1 MDQPKINAVRRA
13 VTALFFVNGM
23 ATATWFVRIPAVK
36 SGLGISAGEL
46 SLALLAVAMGSIVMM
61 LFASN
66 LVEKFGAGRNL
77 IAGSGFLAVGLSS
90 LGLAPSLLAL
100 CGAGVL
106 LGFGNGLM
114 NVALNARASEIQ
126 AEYGRAIMPS
136 FHAWLSLGGFVAA
149 TIGGLVAAS
158 GVPASTHLTITAFG
172 LILFGAIF
180 YRVLFRDAKV
190 AVISKRIRTYML
202 LEDESGVRRFTMP
215 GPLVILLGLVGFS
228 VLFGEGAM
236 ADWGAVYLRS
246 LGTTE
251 AVAAAGFALFS
262 LAMAIG
268 RLTGGFFTNLL
279 GAANMIRLGGTL
291 GAVGLSVALV
301 GASPALA
308 LVGFGIVG
316 LGFSTVFPLVLSAAG
331 EVSRVPSRAIAFV
344 SVCGYGGLLL
354 GPAIIGL
361 TAELTAIRIALT
373 TVVAL
378 SVLVAVIGGV
388 VAARRPEPALDS
400 AA

>member
-1 MDQPKINAVRRA
+1 MDQPNINAVRRA

-36 SGLGISAGEL
+36 SRLDISAGEL
-46 SLALLAVAMGSIVMM
+46 SLALLAVALGSIVMM
-61 LFASN
+61 LFASG
-66 LVEKFGAGRNL
+66 LVERFGAGRNL

-90 LGLAPSLLAL
+90 LGLSPSLFAL

-106 LGFGNGLM
+106 LGVGNGLM

-149 TIGGLVAAS
+149 TIGGLVAAG
-158 GVPASTHLTITAFG
+158 GVPASAHLTATAAG
-172 LILFGAIF
+172 LVLFGAIF
-180 YRVLFRDAKV
+180 YRVLFRDAKA
-190 AVISKRIRTYML
+190 AVMSKRIRTYL
-202 LEDESGVRRFTMP
+202 LIEEDSGVRRFAMP
-215 GPLVILLGLVGFS
+215 GPLVVLLGLVGFS

-236 ADWGAVYLRS
+236 ADWSAVYLRS

-262 LAMAIG
+262 LTMAMG
-268 RLTGGFFTNLL
+268 RLTGGWLTNRL
-279 GAANMIRLGGTL
+279 GQATMIRAGGTL
-291 GAVGLSVALV
+291 GAVGLSL
-301 GASPALA
+301 GLIGGTPTLA
-308 LVGFGIVG
+308 LVGFTIVG

-331 EVSRVPSRAIAFV
+331 EASRVPSRAIAFV

-354 GPAIIGL
+354 GPAAIGL
-361 TAELTAIRIALT
+361 LAELTAIRLALV

-378 SVLVAVIGGV
+378 SIFVAAAGGL
-388 VAARRPEPALDS
+388 VAARKPEPALDS
-400 AA
+400 A